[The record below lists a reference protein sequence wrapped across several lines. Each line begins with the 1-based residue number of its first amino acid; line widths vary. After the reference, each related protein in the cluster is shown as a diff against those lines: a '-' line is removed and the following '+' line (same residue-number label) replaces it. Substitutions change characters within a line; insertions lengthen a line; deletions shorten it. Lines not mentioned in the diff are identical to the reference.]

1 LARYAT
7 GGSIERTIVVT
18 LAIHDGQQ
26 YRLKKITFTGNKQ
39 IATSQ
44 LRQQFE
50 IEGGEIFDTDQIRQ
64 GLEQISYL
72 YSRGYINLRTGT

>member
-1 LARYAT
+1 
-7 GGSIERTIVVT
+7 VVT

-50 IEGGEIFDTDQIRQ
+50 IEGGEIFDTD
-64 GLEQISYL
+64 
-72 YSRGYINLRTGT
+72 